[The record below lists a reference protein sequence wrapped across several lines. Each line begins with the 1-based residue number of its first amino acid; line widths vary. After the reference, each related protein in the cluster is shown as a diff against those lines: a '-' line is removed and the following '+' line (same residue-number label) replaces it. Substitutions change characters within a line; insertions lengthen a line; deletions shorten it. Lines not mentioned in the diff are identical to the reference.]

1 MDEGAVAHAPTTT
14 CSLSTSEADFESDI
28 EFPDD
33 EEPLRHLLILL
44 LCDLN
49 LTDARLTY
57 TERYTSSA
65 LLPG

>member
-1 MDEGAVAHAPTTT
+1 MDEGAGAHAPTTT

-33 EEPLRHLLILL
+33 EEPLRPLLILL
-44 LCDLN
+44 LRNLN
-49 LTDARLTY
+49 MTDPRLIF